1 MSRKQSESIRRTVS
15 EGLKKEDF
23 IAIGGKSFYAMTWEA
38 RDAAMAKD
46 PALAARYAEV
56 KARKAAAAQK
66 SEGDTQPKRK
76 SAGPKARRHQGAKA
90 AKKSQKRSR

>member
-15 EGLKKEDF
+15 EGLKKDDF

-56 KARKAAAAQK
+56 KARKTAGTATPEA
-66 SEGDTQPKRK
+66 PRK
-76 SAGPKARRHQGAKA
+76 SAGRRPLRRQGAKA
-90 AKKSQKRSR
+90 PKKSRKRSK

>member
-23 IAIGGKSFYAMTWEA
+23 IAIGGKRFYAMTWAA

-46 PALAARYAEV
+46 PDLAARYAEV
-56 KARKAAAAQK
+56 KARKAAAIPTPEA
-66 SEGDTQPKRK
+66 PRK
-76 SAGPKARRHQGAKA
+76 STIRRPRRHQGAKV
-90 AKKSQKRSR
+90 AKKSRKRSK